1 MLWYCCFCICYYL
14 FLKVKIVQI
23 IFLCHLLAKIY
34 KLFETK
40 TVLFDSFKSNLMDL
54 IIYSHFKT
62 LVLIFQGAL
71 YFGVEMLLLKCKTWF
86 SELSSSKGSA
96 SLQLQLD
103 DLIHIWKFGL
113 ECGEDL
119 YGFDTFKKDKHVKSF
134 LSSFNF

>member
-1 MLWYCCFCICYYL
+1 MS
-14 FLKVKIVQI
+14 LK
-23 IFLCHLLAKIY
+23 
-34 KLFETK
+34 FETK
-40 TVLFDSFKSNLMDL
+40 TVLFDSLKPNLMDL

-119 YGFDTFKKDKHVKSF
+119 SGFYTVKKDKTCKIIPLIV
-134 LSSFNF
+134 